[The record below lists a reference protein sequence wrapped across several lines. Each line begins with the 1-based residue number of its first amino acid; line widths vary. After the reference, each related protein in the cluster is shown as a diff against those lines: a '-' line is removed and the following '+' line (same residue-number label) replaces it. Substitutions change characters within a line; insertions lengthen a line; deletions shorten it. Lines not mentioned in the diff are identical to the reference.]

1 MINRASILYSKLL
14 RALKLEYWQLYS
26 VQEWVSVLFVSIR
39 YNPDNLSRR
48 YRFVS
53 YSLVQSLPVE
63 SGEYRMFEGDR
74 WLDVEVDLFALD
86 TELGLSTF
94 LVRSLEK
101 SPRTWEFHS
110 FGGRLSRSFDGN
122 GDLVPRCQ
130 LRGISFSPVPD
141 SAKEAID
148 RVLASLAGKAPCARV
163 RSERE
168 AMV

>member
-1 MINRASILYSKLL
+1 MINRKAVLFSKLIQAL
-14 RALKLEYWQLYS
+14 RLEYWQLGDI
-26 VQEWVSVLFVSIR
+26 QEWANCLFIGVR
-39 YNPDNLSRR
+39 FNPNNLSRR

-110 FGGRLSRSFDGN
+110 FKGRLTRGFNWEGELVSR
-122 GDLVPRCQ
+122 Q
-130 LRGISFSPVPD
+130 ILRAIEFKPSPKD
-141 SAKEAID
+141 STID
-148 RVLASLAGKAPCARV
+148 RVLASLAGKAPRARV
-163 RSERE
+163 RNERE
-168 AMV
+168 IYS

>member
-14 RALKLEYWQLYS
+14 RVLKLDYWQLS
-26 VQEWVSVLFVSIR
+26 DIQEWATCLFVGIR
-39 YNPDNLSRR
+39 SNPANLSRR

-74 WLDVEVDLFALD
+74 WLDVEVDLFALN

-101 SPRTWEFHS
+101 NPRTWEFHS
-110 FGGRLSRSFDGN
+110 FKGRLTRGFNWEGELVSR
-122 GDLVPRCQ
+122 Q
-130 LRGISFSPVPD
+130 ILRAIEFKPSPKD
-141 SAKEAID
+141 STID
-148 RVLASLAGKAPCARV
+148 RVLASLAGKAPKARV
-163 RSERE
+163 RSEWE
-168 AMV
+168 IYS